1 MTVFPPPPS
10 GRLRPVASPRGRL
23 LLLAMLP
30 VLLSLA
36 GCAGLGLSVSSEG
49 RQRCERQAVAG
60 SGGLAAPLQGWLAR
74 RRCLGAI
81 EAVLKGER
89 AEQVRQRQRRLD
101 EAVRRC
107 LADRQRLLSD
117 LAQLRQ
123 EELELSLL
131 RPELYV
137 PAKAPPVYDEAM
149 ESRYTQADRDL
160 DRQRYDKEL
169 AAWTDREVPRRLAW
183 EAEHGARL
191 AQAQARLD
199 RLAGSLRA
207 RHPDLFIT
215 ATGIEVR
222 EPVLERLKRCQRQ
235 ELEADQPLSPA
246 RPLPP
251 AILRWRIISAP

>member
-1 MTVFPPPPS
+1 
-10 GRLRPVASPRGRL
+10 
-23 LLLAMLP
+23 MLP
-30 VLLSLA
+30 LLLSLA
-36 GCAGLGLSVSSEG
+36 GCAGLGLSVSPEG
-49 RQRCERQAVAG
+49 RQRCERQAPAG
-60 SGGLAAPLQGWLAR
+60 GGGLAAPLQGWQAK
-74 RRCLGAI
+74 RRCLAGI

-89 AEQVRQRQRRLD
+89 AEQVRQRQQRLD
-101 EAVRRC
+101 QAVRRC
-107 LADRQRLLSD
+107 QADRQRLLSD

-137 PAKAPPVYDEAM
+137 PAKAPPTYDEAM
-149 ESRYTQADRDL
+149 ESRYTQTDRDL
-160 DRQRYDKEL
+160 DRQRYDKAL

-199 RLAGSLRA
+199 RLAASLRG
-207 RHPDLFIT
+207 RHPDLFTT

-235 ELEADQPLSPA
+235 ELNSAQSGLPA

-251 AILRWRIISAP
+251 AILRWQPFHAP